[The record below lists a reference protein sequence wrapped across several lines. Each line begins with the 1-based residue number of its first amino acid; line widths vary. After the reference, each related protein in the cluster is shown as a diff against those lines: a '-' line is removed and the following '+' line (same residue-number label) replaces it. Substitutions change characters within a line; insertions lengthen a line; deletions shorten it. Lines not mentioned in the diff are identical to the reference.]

1 VLCIRG
7 DDERLAKENL
17 LHFRLRYAILLVL
30 SRIPFIPVEP
40 ENTREIHQVI
50 MYVSGIYRQL
60 EVALPYLDS
69 GLSDGESHPSQ
80 WGREG

>member
-17 LHFRLRYAILLVL
+17 FHFRLRYAMLLVL
-30 SRIPFIPVEP
+30 SRIPFIPVES
-40 ENTREIHQVI
+40 ENAREIHLII

-60 EVALPYLDS
+60 EVTLPYLDS
-69 GLSDGESHPSQ
+69 GLST
-80 WGREG
+80 